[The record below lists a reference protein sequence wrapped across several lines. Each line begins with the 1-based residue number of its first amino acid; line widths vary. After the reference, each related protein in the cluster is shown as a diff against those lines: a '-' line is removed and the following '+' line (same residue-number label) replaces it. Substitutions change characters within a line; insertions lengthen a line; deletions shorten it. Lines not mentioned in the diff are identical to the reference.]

1 MSDEPTITKTLWTDS
16 PEFVALQEQVKEI
29 DELADIL
36 MAVIGEVGPHIGIAP
51 ASELL
56 SRVYYLRERL
66 KG

>member
-1 MSDEPTITKTLWTDS
+1 MDMDPEIHQTLWTNS

-36 MAVIGEVGPHIGIAP
+36 MAVIAAVAP
-51 ASELL
+51 GTGQSTASDLL

-66 KG
+66 K